1 MFPSMVLRIL
11 GVACWLYAGSL
22 AVNTKV
28 CETFKSF
35 ELMDISLKGAKA
47 VRILCVYRPPDES
60 AYALFYEEFSRLP
73 EHILAGWS
81 GDLLIAGDFNFHL
94 DDLNNRHA
102 KRFVDILDGFGL
114 QQHFKGP
121 TQKRAIHLT
130 SS

>member
-1 MFPSMVLRIL
+1 
-11 GVACWLYAGSL
+11 
-22 AVNTKV
+22 
-28 CETFKSF
+28 
-35 ELMDISLKGAKA
+35 MDISLKGAK
-47 VRILCVYRPPDES
+47 VVPILCVYRPPDEN
-60 AYALFYEEFSRLP
+60 AYALFYEEFSRLL

-102 KRFVDILDGFGL
+102 KRFVHILDGFGL